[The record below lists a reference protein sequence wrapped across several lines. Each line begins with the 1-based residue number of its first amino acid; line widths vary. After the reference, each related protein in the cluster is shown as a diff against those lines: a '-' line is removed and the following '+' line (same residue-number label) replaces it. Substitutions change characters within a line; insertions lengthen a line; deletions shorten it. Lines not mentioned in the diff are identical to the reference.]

1 MKPVIKYQ
9 GGKTKELSRI
19 KEFAPTDFKRI
30 VEPFCGGSA
39 VSLHYG
45 DTCILNDVN
54 KAVINLYRE
63 IGSDNYP
70 TIQKTIDEIK
80 TYDHDKLEEIFYSS
94 RDIINDP
101 NEYSDLEY
109 AIAYIVV
116 RQLCF
121 SGMERYNSEGKFNVP
136 FGHYKKMSCNLSP
149 DHHNF
154 FTKKATIYNRDAID
168 IINECTEDDWIFL
181 DPPYIDRLGYTT
193 GDGGDTLHTRLVEA
207 MKNTKAKW
215 LFIHSDCEFY
225 REELKD
231 YYIHTKDFKYMQN
244 FGKGKDHS
252 GSKVKHLYVTNY
264 ITGTRHD
271 DNDLDNATMNISNEI
286 LCN

>member
-9 GGKTKELSRI
+9 GGKSKELSRI
-19 KEFAPTDFKRI
+19 KEIAPKTIHRV

-45 DTCILNDVN
+45 DTCVLNDIN

-63 IGSDNYP
+63 VGGDNYP
-70 TIQKTIDEIK
+70 TIQRRIDEIK
-80 TYDHDKLEEIFYSS
+80 TYGHDELSEVYYSS

-101 NEYSDLEY
+101 DSHSNVDR
-109 AIAYIVV
+109 AIAYIVM

-154 FTKKATIYNRDAID
+154 FTKKTLIYNTDAID
-168 IINECTEDDWIFL
+168 IIDECAENDWIFL
-181 DPPYIDRLGYTT
+181 DPPYLDRLGYTT

-215 LFIHSDCEFY
+215 LFIHSDCDFY

-264 ITGTRHD
+264 VTGTFNHTEEEIV
-271 DNDLDNATMNISNEI
+271 ATI
-286 LCN
+286 

>member
-1 MKPVIKYQ
+1 
-9 GGKTKELSRI
+9 
-19 KEFAPTDFKRI
+19 
-30 VEPFCGGSA
+30 
-39 VSLHYG
+39 
-45 DTCILNDVN
+45 
-54 KAVINLYRE
+54 
-63 IGSDNYP
+63 
-70 TIQKTIDEIK
+70 
-80 TYDHDKLEEIFYSS
+80 
-94 RDIINDP
+94 
-101 NEYSDLEY
+101 
-109 AIAYIVV
+109 
-116 RQLCF
+116 
-121 SGMERYNSEGKFNVP
+121 
-136 FGHYKKMSCNLSP
+136 
-149 DHHNF
+149 
-154 FTKKATIYNRDAID
+154 
-168 IINECTEDDWIFL
+168 
-181 DPPYIDRLGYTT
+181 
-193 GDGGDTLHTRLVEA
+193 